1 MVNATDIP
9 FAVAGKDIILMDDVL
24 YTGRTIRAAL
34 DALFDHGRPARVQ
47 LLVLIDR
54 GHRELPIEAQ
64 LRRPHGAD
72 HRQRNHRSEVSG
84 NRRHGKGAA
93 GGEGRRR
100 EPEMRCGRP
109 AGHRNLTRDEIQ
121 AILDR
126 ARDFQP
132 RGDHSFR
139 KLDLLRGRMVV
150 NLFFEASTRTRTS
163 FEIAAKRLGADAVSI
178 TAQASSVSKGESLVD
193 TLNTL
198 AAMRPDAIIMRHAAS
213 GAPHF
218 LQRHLETPI
227 INAGDGTHEHP
238 TQALLDARTIL
249 DRGAALEGLRVA
261 IIGDIAH
268 SRVARSNVYLLSKFG
283 AEIVLCGPASLL
295 PRELEQIAP
304 GVTLTTDMNEAIRD
318 ADVIMMLRVQ
328 LERQHEAAFP
338 ASEYFQ
344 FYGLRLE
351 HLRLAKPDV
360 IVMHPG
366 PINRGREISS
376 EVADSQRSVILNQV
390 ENGIAVRMAVLERV
404 LTGRDHAG
412 AAH

>member
-1 MVNATDIP
+1 MK
-9 FAVAGKDIILMDDVL
+9 G
-24 YTGRTIRAAL
+24 
-34 DALFDHGRPARVQ
+34 
-47 LLVLIDR
+47 LL
-54 GHRELPIEAQ
+54 GIE
-64 LRRPHGAD
+64 
-72 HRQRNHRSEVSG
+72 E
-84 NRRHGKGAA
+84 
-93 GGEGRRR
+93 
-100 EPEMRCGRP
+100 
-109 AGHRNLTRDEIQ
+109 LTREEVQ

-126 ARDFQP
+126 ARHFQVAP
-132 RGDHSFR
+132 GQRFR
-139 KLDLLRGRMVV
+139 KFDLLKGRMVV
-150 NLFFEASTRTRTS
+150 NLFFENSTRTRTS
-163 FEIAAKRLGADAVSI
+163 FELAAKGLGADAVSI

-198 AAMRPDAIIMRHAAS
+198 GAMRPDAIIMRHSAS

-218 LQRHLETPI
+218 LQRHLGIPI

-249 DRGAALEGLRVA
+249 DRGKSLEGLRVA

-268 SRVARSNVYLLSKFG
+268 SRVARSNVYLLSKYG
-283 AEIVLCGPASLL
+283 ADIVLCGPASLL
-295 PRELEQIAP
+295 PMELKQLAP
-304 GVTLTTDMNEAIRD
+304 GVTLTTDMDEAIRD

-338 ASEYFQ
+338 AGEYFP

-351 HLRLAKPDV
+351 HLKLAKPDV

-376 EVADSQRSVILNQV
+376 EVADSQRSAILNQV
-390 ENGIAVRMAVLERV
+390 ENGISVRMAVLERV
-404 LTGRDHAG
+404 LGGDAHAG

>member
-1 MVNATDIP
+1 MPEGLLGTEH
-9 FAVAGKDIILMDDVL
+9 LS
-24 YTGRTIRAAL
+24 RE
-34 DALFDHGRPARVQ
+34 DA
-47 LLVLIDR
+47 
-54 GHRELPIEAQ
+54 
-64 LRRPHGAD
+64 
-72 HRQRNHRSEVSG
+72 
-84 NRRHGKGAA
+84 
-93 GGEGRRR
+93 
-100 EPEMRCGRP
+100 
-109 AGHRNLTRDEIQ
+109 Q

-132 RGDHSFR
+132 RREPASR
-139 KLDLLRGRMVV
+139 KLDILRGRMVV

-163 FEIAAKRLGADAVSI
+163 FEIAAKRLGADTISI

-198 AAMRPDAIIMRHAAS
+198 AAMRPDAIVMRHSAS

-218 LQRHLETPI
+218 LQRYLETPI

-249 DRGAALEGLRVA
+249 DRGASLEGLRVA

-268 SRVARSNVYLLSKFG
+268 SRVARSDVYLFSKFG
-283 AEIVLCGPASLL
+283 ANVVLCGPASLL
-295 PRELEQIAP
+295 PKELEHIAP
-304 GVTLTTDMNEAIRD
+304 RVTLTTDMNEAITD

-328 LERQHEAAFP
+328 FERQHETPFP
-338 ASEYFQ
+338 AGEYFR
-344 FYGLRLE
+344 FYGLRPE
-351 HLRLAKPDV
+351 HLKLAKPHA

-404 LTGRDHAG
+404 LA
-412 AAH
+412 